1 MSLDE
6 LIWRHLEPQWVQGY
20 RLDDDSCAHTL
31 PSPLS
36 LPPWPSG
43 DALPCPSV
51 PLHSAP
57 QEVEQ
62 RQHIL
67 LLPRVLVVRISRD
80 MGQSSA
86 GKNHV
91 PVRFPPH
98 LLAAFVADVGA
109 MAAGS
114 AGFPDVVRW
123 LARRRHVYGTTS
135 VMMALLAAV
144 AGPGAPAAGAAVGT
158 AAGAA
163 SSPPPDGHDRGLA
176 STPVQEEEQPT
187 PGDAAQRRVLEAAW
201 STPGEEEAAS
211 DRFYHLTAV
220 IEHLGLTSSFGH
232 YVTYRRTI
240 EPATEGREPAVR
252 PADRVKWWRISDD
265 RVEPTSLDAVLR
277 VTPYMLFYECGTVDP
292 AAFADADARGARS
305 RHRRRRR
312 R

>member
-1 MSLDE
+1 MG
-6 LIWRHLEPQWVQGY
+6 H
-20 RLDDDSCAHTL
+20 
-31 PSPLS
+31 
-36 LPPWPSG
+36 
-43 DALPCPSV
+43 PSV
-51 PLHSAP
+51 A
-57 QEVEQ
+57 
-62 RQHIL
+62 
-67 LLPRVLVVRISRD
+67 
-80 MGQSSA
+80 
-86 GKNHV
+86 KNHV

-114 AGFPDVVRW
+114 TGFPDVVRW

-144 AGPGAPAAGAAVGT
+144 AGPGAPAAGAAMDA
-158 AAGAA
+158 AAGTA
-163 SSPPPDGHDRGLA
+163 SSPSPAPADSTDRGLA
-176 STPVQEEEQPT
+176 STPVQEEDHPT

-232 YVTYRRTI
+232 YVTYRRTL
-240 EPATEGREPAVR
+240 EPEPGESEPAVR
-252 PADRVKWWRISDD
+252 PADRVQWWRISDD
-265 RVEPTSLDAVLR
+265 RVEPTTLDAVLR

-292 AAFADADARGARS
+292 AAFQDAAAARGPRR